1 MYRDYSCLSQ
11 DMCKAY
17 EQQHKF
23 LTKEIL
29 ELNELRASDEQAVKS
44 LSM

>member
-1 MYRDYSCLSQ
+1 
-11 DMCKAY
+11 MCSAY
-17 EQQHKF
+17 ELQHKF

-29 ELNELRASDEQAVKS
+29 ELNELRQRDNEQHKH